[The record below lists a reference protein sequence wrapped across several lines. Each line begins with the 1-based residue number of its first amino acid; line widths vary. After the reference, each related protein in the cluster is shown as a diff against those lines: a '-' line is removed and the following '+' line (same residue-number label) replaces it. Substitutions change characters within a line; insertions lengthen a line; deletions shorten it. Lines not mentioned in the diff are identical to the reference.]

1 MTKKK
6 TRILPRK
13 KTDFQLPGVWCR
25 TKLLWREKQEE
36 EEEDRESCCCW
47 TLILDSLYLS
57 LCIELSFDGSRE
69 VLVAVLGVAYVAGEL
84 LAG

>member
-1 MTKKK
+1 MS
-6 TRILPRK
+6 LC
-13 KTDFQLPGVWCR
+13 WCR
-25 TKLLWREKQEE
+25 TKLFWHAKRGNVKEE
-36 EEEDRESCCCW
+36 EASWCSW

-69 VLVAVLGVAYVAGEL
+69 VLVAVLAVAYVAGEV

>member
-1 MTKKK
+1 M
-6 TRILPRK
+6 
-13 KTDFQLPGVWCR
+13 CR
-25 TKLLWREKQEE
+25 TKVLLSSNSGL
-36 EEEDRESCCCW
+36 DAGCSA

-69 VLVAVLGVAYVAGEL
+69 VLVAVLGVAYVAGDL